1 MQWCSVGAHAWFA
14 LKTVRAVA
22 QTAAG
27 KKVVPRI
34 IRPLHGIHAEGFFN
48 FTGKFEAK
56 GSACTRNPVFH
67 LGNPVYLSCSAES
80 SAACSGSNSDPLQRV
95 LQCLACEEELQEI

>member
-34 IRPLHGIHAEGFFN
+34 IRPLQKQGAFFYAK
-48 FTGKFEAK
+48 TGRRLLDNE
-56 GSACTRNPVFH
+56 
-67 LGNPVYLSCSAES
+67 
-80 SAACSGSNSDPLQRV
+80 QRISKD
-95 LQCLACEEELQEI
+95 L

>member
-34 IRPLHGIHAEGFFN
+34 IRPLHGIHAEGFFY
-48 FTGKFEAK
+48 FTGKF
-56 GSACTRNPVFH
+56 
-67 LGNPVYLSCSAES
+67 
-80 SAACSGSNSDPLQRV
+80 V
-95 LQCLACEEELQEI
+95 L